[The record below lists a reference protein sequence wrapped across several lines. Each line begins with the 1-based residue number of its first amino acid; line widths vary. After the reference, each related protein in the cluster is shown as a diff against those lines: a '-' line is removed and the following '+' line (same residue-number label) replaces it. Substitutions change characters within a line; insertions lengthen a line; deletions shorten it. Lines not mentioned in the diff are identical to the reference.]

1 MARILIVG
9 CGCRGR
15 ELATGL
21 IAAGHAV
28 RGTTRDPSGLAAI
41 EATGADAVVADPLRL
56 ATVAMQLEGV
66 SALAWLMASAEGD
79 AEDVAAL
86 HGPRLESLLGR
97 LVDTPV
103 RAFIYEA
110 EGSAGSEL
118 LDAGAEMVAAASER
132 HRMPT
137 GHIEADPAD
146 PAAWLADALA
156 AVERA
161 LNG

>member
-1 MARILIVG
+1 MARVLIVG

-15 ELATGL
+15 ELAAGL

-28 RGTTRDPSGLAAI
+28 RGTTRDPAGLAAI
-41 EATGADAVVADPLRL
+41 EATGADAVVGDPLRL
-56 ATVAMQLEGV
+56 ATVAVQLEGV
-66 SALAWLMASAEGD
+66 SALAWLMASAQGD

-86 HGPRLESLLGR
+86 HGPRLESLLGK

-103 RAFIYEA
+103 RSFIYEA
-110 EGSAGSEL
+110 NGSAGGEL
-118 LDAGAEMVAAASER
+118 LGAGAALVAAASER

-137 GHIEADPAD
+137 SLIEADPTD
-146 PAAWLADALA
+146 SAAWLADGLA